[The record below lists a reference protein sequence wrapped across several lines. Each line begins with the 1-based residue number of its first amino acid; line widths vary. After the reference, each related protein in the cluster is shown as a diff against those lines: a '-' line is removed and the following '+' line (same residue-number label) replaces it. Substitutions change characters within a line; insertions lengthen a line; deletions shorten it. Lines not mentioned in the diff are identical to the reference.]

1 MTNELGTWGGTS
13 SIPTWIN
20 ESFNQGGEG
29 MFFYFTTMIFTLIAF
44 GCLYAAVSRSTISGF
59 FLSFFIVGY
68 TTILSPTLQK
78 FWFNVFFGN
87 FNNP

>member
-1 MTNELGTWGGTS
+1 
-13 SIPTWIN
+13 
-20 ESFNQGGEG
+20 
-29 MFFYFTTMIFTLIAF
+29 MIFTLISF
-44 GCLYAAVSRSTISGF
+44 GCLYAAVSKSTISGF

-87 FNNP
+87 FDNNAFINEDITGLGDYYHY